1 MNGKHNELFIMLHGD
16 KCFGRGKA
24 EQNGGKK
31 SGLQFKQYR
40 SHGEGAFWQKVR
52 GKGVMP
58 ISGKGGEGISYGTV
72 QGIDSCKV
80 QGTKSVRGRVFGDER
95 NSTENGVGMAGEQG
109 TATRDG
115 MAGAGGHIG
124 L

>member
-1 MNGKHNELFIMLHGD
+1 
-16 KCFGRGKA
+16 
-24 EQNGGKK
+24 
-31 SGLQFKQYR
+31 
-40 SHGEGAFWQKVR
+40 
-52 GKGVMP
+52 MP